1 MTRVATL
8 ALGLAAVVPLA
19 GCGGSDPNALYRLE
33 PTMECLE
40 KSDLRVTARPPRSDV
55 VATTASGGALRVRF
69 ADIRLTL
76 TFGETEAEA
85 TRTEQAYRQFAPKKL
100 PIDDVLKRNRNVVE
114 LWEFS
119 PTIDHQDTLNRC
131 LRS

>member
-1 MTRVATL
+1 MARL
-8 ALGLAAVVPLA
+8 ARLAAGPAAAVLLA
-19 GCGGSDPNALYRLE
+19 SCGGDDPSALYRLP
-33 PTMECLE
+33 PTKDCLE
-40 KSDLRVTARPPRSDV
+40 QSDLRVSTKPPDF
-55 VATTASGGALRVRF
+55 VASTASGGALRVRF

-76 TFGETEAEA
+76 TFGESEAEA
-85 TRTEQAYRQFAPKKL
+85 ARTEQAYRRFAPKKL
-100 PIDDVLKRNRNVVE
+100 PIEDVLRRNRNVVE

>member
-1 MTRVATL
+1 MARL
-8 ALGLAAVVPLA
+8 ARLAAVPAAAVLLA
-19 GCGGSDPNALYRLE
+19 SCGGSDPSAPYRLP
-33 PTMECLE
+33 PTKDCLE
-40 KSDLRVTARPPRSDV
+40 QSDLRVSTKPPDF
-55 VATTASGGALRVRF
+55 VASTASGGALRVRF

-76 TFGETEAEA
+76 TFGESEAEA
-85 TRTEQAYRQFAPKKL
+85 ARTEQAYRRFAPKKL
-100 PIDDVLKRNRNVVE
+100 PIDDVLRRNRNVVE

>member
-1 MTRVATL
+1 VTRL
-8 ALGLAAVVPLA
+8 AGLAVLAAAVLLA
-19 GCGGSDPNALYRLE
+19 ACGGDDPNALYRLQ
-33 PTMECLE
+33 PTKDCLE
-40 KSDLRVTARPPRSDV
+40 QSDLRVSSKPPDF
-55 VATTASGGALRVRF
+55 VASTASGGALRVRF

-76 TFGETEAEA
+76 TFGESAAEA
-85 TRTEQAYRQFAPKKL
+85 ARTEQAYRRFAPKKL
-100 PIDDVLKRNRNVVE
+100 PIDDVLRRQRNVVE

>member
-1 MTRVATL
+1 MARLATL
-8 ALGLAAVVPLA
+8 AAVPAAAVLLA
-19 GCGGSDPNALYRLE
+19 SCGGNDPNALYRLP
-33 PTMECLE
+33 PTKDCLE
-40 KSDLRVTARPPRSDV
+40 QSDLRVSAKPPDF
-55 VATTASGGALRVRF
+55 VASTASGGALRVRF

-76 TFGETEAEA
+76 TFGESEAEA
-85 TRTEQAYRQFAPKKL
+85 ARTEQAYRRFAPKKL
-100 PIDDVLKRNRNVVE
+100 PIDDVLRRNRNVVE

>member
-1 MTRVATL
+1 MPPTRTL
-8 ALGLAAVVPLA
+8 ALGLAAAALLA
-19 GCGGSDPNALYRLE
+19 SCGGDDPTAPYRLD
-33 PTMECLE
+33 PTKECLQE
-40 KSDLRVTARPPRSDV
+40 SDLRVTDRPPATDF

-76 TFGETEAEA
+76 LFGASEAEA
-85 TRTEQAYRQFAPKKL
+85 GRLDRAYRRFAPRRL

-131 LRS
+131 LRT